1 MSRSKLST
9 VPMMRWKIWSS
20 TTPGAHHLMH
30 QRPRLFVR
38 QRLDGLGETGRDLA
52 RDATA
57 VLGIGEP
64 PGGPL
69 GGPYRAQVGR
79 DDVARQEVILHEV
92 AEDAPDVLLAGG
104 HDGGMR

>member
-1 MSRSKLST
+1 MALVGQDQRQRLAE
-9 VPMMRWKIWSS
+9 RRRDARRAE
-20 TTPGAHHLMH
+20 PGAHHLMH

-64 PGGPL
+64 
-69 GGPYRAQVGR
+69 RAAARRAVPRRLVAMTSR
-79 DDVARQEVILHEV
+79 DRK
-92 AEDAPDVLLAGG
+92 
-104 HDGGMR
+104 